1 MSELQD
7 KPVNDVEA
15 LLNELE
21 EEEVPPMTA
30 EFEADAMQRI
40 ARRKKELDEAENISH
55 RGSASSGWKIW
66 LAAAAV
72 FIFLFGGTLLTRGS
86 LHTDNN
92 PSDPGT
98 GKTSIV
104 QPMSMDPLS
113 IDQSEEEKIPQDQ
126 NQATLF
132 FEDMWLFVKA
142 SLPWLGGAG
151 ALAVLLY
158 LVRKKQK

>member
-21 EEEVPPMTA
+21 KEEVPPMTA

-40 ARRKKELDEAENISH
+40 ARRKEELDEEENISH
-55 RGSASSGWKIW
+55 RTSVRSGWKIW

-86 LHTDNN
+86 LHTDY

-98 GKTSIV
+98 GKTGIV

-113 IDQSEEEKIPQDQ
+113 IDQTEEEKIPQDQ

-142 SLPWLGGAG
+142 SLPWLGGAS